1 MSARKDRDDA
11 DLSSFGAN
19 ELNATFDTAKT
30 KALETVGGLVSRKR
44 DLPRGVAK
52 KPSGKFRS
60 VIKWGGKNRYIGT
73 FDTPEQASAA
83 FMSVRKDRDD
93 ADLSSFGANELNAA
107 FDAAKVKAVETVG
120 RQHAFETAEDG
131 YI

>member
-1 MSARKDRDDA
+1 MNLSAQG
-11 DLSSFGAN
+11 LG
-19 ELNATFDTAKT
+19 LGVYKT
-30 KALETVGGLVSRKR
+30 L
-44 DLPRGVAK
+44 
-52 KPSGKFRS
+52 SGKFQARIHFGS
-60 VIKWGGKNRYIGT
+60 KYRHVGT